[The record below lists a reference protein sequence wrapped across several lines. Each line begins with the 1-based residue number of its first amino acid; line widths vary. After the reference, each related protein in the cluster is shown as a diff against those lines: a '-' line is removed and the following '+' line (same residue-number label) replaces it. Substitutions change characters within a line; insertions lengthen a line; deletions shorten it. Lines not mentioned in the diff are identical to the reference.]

1 MVVLV
6 IFEGFRLSTYQILVV
21 QVLTPSG
28 LHIKHLEEP
37 NRHGVPAA
45 AAKSQDNDLLAV
57 SVTSGAAMGGVGV

>member
-1 MVVLV
+1 M
-6 IFEGFRLSTYQILVV
+6 LVV